1 MLHRV
6 APRASVTPRTRES
19 VADESVNDLSRIRS
33 PVCEEAPIL
42 VTKSR
47 LEEARRSGPL
57 DSAAAGKVSESCVL
71 NTIRQGPMRNE
82 NVEHSLAGNPSI
94 CKPYLSIAE
103 LAQLTP
109 WTDQAIRTMLS
120 KGKLQEG
127 LHFFYVGR
135 RPIFK
140 WAAIVAFIERTEK
153 TDFVPHYRD
162 QKVNG
167 AKT

>member
-1 MLHRV
+1 ML
-6 APRASVTPRTRES
+6 
-19 VADESVNDLSRIRS
+19 N
-33 PVCEEAPIL
+33 
-42 VTKSR
+42 K
-47 LEEARRSGPL
+47 
-57 DSAAAGKVSESCVL
+57 
-71 NTIRQGPMRNE
+71 
-82 NVEHSLAGNPSI
+82 NVEQSQSGHPYI

-127 LHFFYVGR
+127 VHFFYVGR

-153 TDFVPHYRD
+153 TDVVPHYRD
-162 QKVNG
+162 QRVNG